1 MNESTRA
8 ASNNKLM
15 QSFEVAEGEIFGD
28 LLSADRVRTNRPIKV
43 GLLAGGFFEYWR
55 MYPERLKDNVERDA
69 EVVFQRLVRDHQ
81 VVYPGLVD
89 TMDSADEAGRRF
101 RDEQIDLLILTERTY
116 VPDTYIHQMLSHI
129 PGVPLLLFVS
139 QTHDKLNLEENYEAT
154 LRDSGMM
161 SIVQLVAGFRKM
173 GTYENLE
180 VVVGSIYDEEAY
192 RQIDEYIRVVTVFKQ
207 LRTMTVGVVGH
218 VFRGMFD
225 FEYDKTMVKGALGPE
240 VIYIQIHHLLDLWQK
255 TSDGDPAV
263 RALIE
268 KARKQY
274 AIDSVG
280 ESDLVA
286 AARVA
291 VAMKRLVE
299 RFRLDGLVLL
309 GQHYVEAQTK
319 ATSFLGMAELHA
331 DGTVLGVTEGDVI
344 GLVMMKILRSFTGL
358 TPFFGE
364 WAEFD
369 VHRNIMMLLGHG
381 FADPTQVAEGIRP
394 RVTPAPE
401 QWGLEGTG
409 LSFEMT
415 FAPGPVTLT
424 HCIRDHKGWR
434 MLISGGTIA
443 DLPAMPIRD
452 CSLLVELERPIKEYV
467 ELLVKRGFAHHA
479 IAVRGDVRK
488 QLGQLADLMG
498 MEKVIL

>member
-1 MNESTRA
+1 MNESTNT
-8 ASNNKLM
+8 ASDNKLV
-15 QSFEVAEGEIFGD
+15 QSFEVAEGETFGD
-28 LLSADRVRTNRPIKV
+28 LLSADRVRTNRPIKI

-55 MYPERLKDNVERDA
+55 MYPERLRNAVERDA
-69 EVVFQRLVRDHQ
+69 EVVFQRLARDHQ

-129 PGVPLLLFVS
+129 PGVPLLLYVS
-139 QTHDKLNLEENYEAT
+139 QTRDKIDLEENYEAT

-192 RQIDEYIRVVTVFKQ
+192 RQIDQYIRVVTVFKQ

-268 KARKQY
+268 KVRKQY
-274 AIDSVG
+274 AIDGVG
-280 ESDLVA
+280 ESDLAA

-394 RVTPAPE
+394 RVTPAPSSGG
-401 QWGLEGTG
+401 WK
-409 LSFEMT
+409 
-415 FAPGPVTLT
+415 GPV
-424 HCIRDHKGWR
+424 
-434 MLISGGTIA
+434 
-443 DLPAMPIRD
+443 
-452 CSLLVELERPIKEYV
+452 
-467 ELLVKRGFAHHA
+467 
-479 IAVRGDVRK
+479 
-488 QLGQLADLMG
+488 
-498 MEKVIL
+498 